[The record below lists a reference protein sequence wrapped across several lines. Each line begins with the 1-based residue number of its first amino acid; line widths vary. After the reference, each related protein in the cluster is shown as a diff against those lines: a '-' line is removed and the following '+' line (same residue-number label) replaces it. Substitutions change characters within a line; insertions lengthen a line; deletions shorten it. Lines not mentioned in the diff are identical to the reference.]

1 MIKYNSKNIVKWYH
15 GNQPAVKVI
24 RDNIDCFDNTGGGDS
39 PVPPTPTPPSFDGK
53 VRLTYSNGEVYEVP
67 ADGNTT
73 LTSTEVYGGSMNK
86 SYIVSAE
93 VGTAVTSIG
102 NQAFTQCRGMTTC
115 TIGSGVTSIDSS
127 AFQSCTSLTSVT
139 IPSGVT
145 SIGDYAFQNCTS
157 LTSVTIPSGV
167 TSIGNCAFGSCS
179 SLTSINISS
188 GVTSI
193 GYYAFSGCSSL
204 TSVTIE
210 AITPPTLQVKL
221 WFDAFSGTNCIIYVP
236 AESVDT
242 YKSAS
247 RWSSYANRIQ
257 AIPI

>member
-145 SIGDYAFQNCTS
+145 SIG
-157 LTSVTIPSGV
+157 
-167 TSIGNCAFGSCS
+167 NCAFGSCS